1 MKSVAAVV
9 LLALVAT
16 PVRSEDDPKKAA
28 ESLQGEWKVVS
39 FNKGGED
46 TPKEELEKAKFVFV
60 GEKLTI
66 TFNNR
71 DETATFTVD
80 PKAKPLAI
88 DITPAGKKEKVV
100 KGIYKLEKDTLSIC
114 FGPDGADRPTEF
126 KGTKKSSLIVVERV
140 KK

>member
-1 MKSVAAVV
+1 MKPVAAVV
-9 LLALVAT
+9 LLALVAAT
-16 PVRSEDDPKKAA
+16 VRSEDDPKKAA

-39 FNKGGED
+39 FNKGGEEL
-46 TPKEELEKAKFVFV
+46 PKEELEKTKFVFA
-60 GEKLTI
+60 GEKVTV

-71 DETATFTVD
+71 DEAATFTVD

-88 DITPAGKKEKVV
+88 DITPGKKEKLV
-100 KGIYKLEKDTLSIC
+100 KGIYKLEKDTLTIC

-126 KGTKKSSLIVVERV
+126 KATKKASLIVMERV